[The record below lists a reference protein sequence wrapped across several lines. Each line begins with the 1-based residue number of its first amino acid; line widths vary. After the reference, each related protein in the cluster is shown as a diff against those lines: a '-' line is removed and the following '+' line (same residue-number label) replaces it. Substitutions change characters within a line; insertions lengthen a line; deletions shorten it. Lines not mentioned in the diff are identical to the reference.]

1 MSSGALLQLGFLG
14 LLAASIPLLWVW
26 VKGDAYKYRKLVW
39 ITTFVTFDL
48 IIFGAFTRL
57 TDSGLGCPD
66 WPGCYGHS
74 NPIAASEMIRAAE
87 AAMPSG
93 PVTMVKAWIE
103 MLHRY
108 IAMGVGV
115 LILTLMGLAWARQ
128 AELKRSPW
136 PATVLFVLVCV
147 QGAFGA
153 WTVTL
158 KLMPVIVT
166 IHLLLGVLL
175 LCMLGALAAQASP
188 VPISAAAAARLRGP
202 VLSALLVVF
211 VQIALGG
218 WVSTNYAVLACQ
230 DFPLCNGALVPE
242 ADFARGFDL
251 TRPLGLNDDGSLLPV
266 QALVAIH
273 WVHRVF
279 ALMVVAVLGWLGL
292 VLLVAAGESAYLRHT
307 AWGLFALLGL
317 QVASGV
323 SNVVFA
329 WPLAVAVAHN
339 GGAAAL
345 ALLLALLNSRL
356 AAQQRVVPAG
366 FAAGARA

>member
-1 MSSGALLQLGFLG
+1 MSTGALLQLGFLG

-26 VKGDAYKYRKLVW
+26 VKGDAHKYRKLVW

-74 NPIAASEMIRAAE
+74 NPVAAGAMIRAAE

-93 PVTMVKAWIE
+93 PVTMMKAWIE

-115 LILTLMGLAWARQ
+115 LILTLMGLAWARRV
-128 AELKRSPW
+128 ELQRSPW
-136 PATVLFVLVCV
+136 PATALFVLVCI

-158 KLMPVIVT
+158 KLMPLIVT

-188 VPISAAAAARLRGP
+188 VEIDANLAARLRGP
-202 VLSALLVVF
+202 VVLALLVVF

-230 DFPLCNGALVPE
+230 DFPLCNGALVPD

-251 TRPLGLNDDGSLLPV
+251 TRSLGMNDDGSLLPV

-273 WVHRVF
+273 WVHRAF
-279 ALMVVAVLGWLGL
+279 ALIATALLGWLAF
-292 VLLVAAGESAYLRHT
+292 VLLAAAGASRYLRQA
-307 AWGLFALLGL
+307 AWGILALLGL
-317 QVASGV
+317 QVASGI

-339 GGAAAL
+339 GGAASL
-345 ALLLALLNSRL
+345 ALLLSLLHSRL
-356 AAQQRVVPAG
+356 AVPLRDRPAV
-366 FAAGARA
+366 FAAGAHA